1 MYLYFLFLYIFQKFL
16 PESTDIDIKESF
28 DQVITSKKRAN
39 TDSLYKQSHKKSK
52 VKRTRTARPAAP
64 TKDENYIPYNAA
76 DQHTEDGLAI
86 NSFEQQAKNAE
97 FSITNAPDEQQQKFR
112 PGMKRWDRIKKKMVP
127 MVDPRAGK
135 IRTESGIWIPATYKT
150 NRYADWKEKTKIE
163 DQVHREMGDEGGQ
176 QGPKYPE
183 TRWGR
188 HMANQEKKKKIIGID
203 RELLKPEQIVRQRM
217 RLEHIKRKE
226 NANKIKKAANRKKH
240 VKRVKS
246 KSKGARK

>member
-1 MYLYFLFLYIFQKFL
+1 M
-16 PESTDIDIKESF
+16 
-28 DQVITSKKRAN
+28 ITSKKREN
-39 TDSLYKQSHKKSK
+39 TDSLYKKGGGGGKKPK
-52 VKRTRTARPAAP
+52 VKRARLDKRAAA
-64 TKDENYIPYNAA
+64 TVKDENYIPYTAS

-97 FSITNAPDEQQQKFR
+97 FSITNQPDEQVPFR
-112 PGMKRWDRIKKKMVP
+112 PGQKKWDRIKKKMVP
-127 MVDPRAGK
+127 MQDPRNGK
-135 IRTESGIWIPATYKT
+135 IRTESGVWIPATYKT

-163 DQVHREMGDEGGQ
+163 EQVHRELGDDGAAAQ

-188 HMANQEKKKKIIGID
+188 HMANQEMKKRIGGAGSGAD

-246 KSKGARK
+246 KSKSARK